1 VLMGQGGLEP
11 LLTKAVLA
19 ATKRG
24 RDLAG

>member
-1 VLMGQGGLEP
+1 MGQDGLEP
-11 LLTKAVLA
+11 LLTKAVAA